1 MPSYSRLLY
10 LNQNE
15 CYRNSYLRVSKD
27 IAAVYKHNK
36 IIAGLPRGVE
46 SRYKVSGLPNS
57 YAVIGMMWGDEGKG
71 RIVDN
76 LLEDMLNV
84 KGIKQAYVIR
94 FQGGSNA
101 GHTVYKDGRK
111 IALHQLPS
119 GILYSQAI
127 GVMDSGMVI
136 HLEDLQTEIID
147 AEKIVG
153 DLRGKL
159 VLSEDAMLCT
169 DLERAEEVF
178 MREKSGGKSKGGT
191 GRGMSQTVAHYIDRQ
206 GAVVVDLLDE
216 NWRVR
221 FAKKYDIYERDLR
234 AWDKDLAT
242 IEVPDFRETRKQKKA
257 MIRKVG
263 SKKEYL
269 KRLQKVRDW
278 FLKRDSSRS
287 KNQRIIQN
295 TFPLHQKIESLL
307 ISGHAWAIFEG
318 AQAVGLHFRLG
329 RRPDVTATDTSMT
342 GIKDSTDHYTR
353 EMIGDGIGVFK
364 ATYDSSVG
372 QVKPLTIVSLPKDDL
387 LSKDK
392 LKVGDEWKNWTDE
405 DYWRKIQK
413 LKGLSPEQKY
423 AAWIRE
429 VAGEKGTTTGRYR
442 EICYLDL
449 APLRF
454 NAKMGEV
461 TMLAVTHL
469 DIARKD
475 HTIKVC
481 THYTDSA
488 EKYHPYQPGQKRQQG
503 LKPHYVEL
511 PGFDGRVVRRARNF
525 IDLPDNA
532 KKFLAFIQRQVGLPI
547 IMVSTGP
554 NRENALKLPRYKDKK
569 KFFSDLSL
577 I

>member
-15 CYRNSYLRVSKD
+15 LYRSSYLRVSKD
-27 IAAVYKHNK
+27 IDAIYKHNK
-36 IIAGLPRGVE
+36 IIVGLPTGVE
-46 SRYKVSGLPNS
+46 SRYKKTALPNS
-57 YAVIGMMWGDEGKG
+57 FAVIGMMWGDEGKG

-84 KGIKQAYVIR
+84 KGIKKAYVIR

-119 GILYSQAI
+119 GIVYRQAI
-127 GVMDSGMVI
+127 GIMDSGMVI

-178 MREKSGGKSKGGT
+178 LREKSGGKSKGGT

-206 GAVVVDLLDE
+206 GTVVADLFDE
-216 NWRVR
+216 NWKVR
-221 FAKKYDIYERDLR
+221 FAKKYDIYERDLS
-234 AWDKDLAT
+234 AWDIDLFT

-257 MIRKVG
+257 VIRKVG

-269 KRLQKVRDW
+269 KRLQTVREW
-278 FLKRDSSRS
+278 FLKRDSSRP
-287 KNQRIIQN
+287 KNQKIIQN
-295 TFPLHQKIESLL
+295 TFPLHQTIESLL
-307 ISGHAWAIFEG
+307 IKGRAGTIFEG

-342 GIKDSTDHYTR
+342 GIKDSTAYYTR
-353 EMIGDGIGVFK
+353 EMIGDGVGVFK

-372 QVKPLTIVSLPKDDL
+372 AVKPLTIISLPKDDL
-387 LSKDK
+387 LSKVK
-392 LKVGDEWKNWTDE
+392 STVGEAWKNWTGE
-405 DYWRKIQK
+405 DYWREIQK
-413 LKGLSPEQKY
+413 LKGLSSEQKY

-429 VAGEKGTTTGRYR
+429 VASEKGTTTGRYR

-449 APLRF
+449 AALRF
-454 NAKMGEV
+454 NAKMGEA

-475 HTIKVC
+475 HVIKVC
-481 THYTDSA
+481 THYTD
-488 EKYHPYQPGQKRQQG
+488 ERGHYHPYQPGQKRQQG

-511 PGFDGRVVRRARNF
+511 PGFDGRAVRKARKF
-525 IDLPDNA
+525 AELPDNA
-532 KKFLAFIQRQVGLPI
+532 KRCLAFIQRQVGLPI
-547 IMVSTGP
+547 TIVSTGP
-554 NRENALKLPRYKDKK
+554 NRENALKVPRYKNKK
-569 KFFSDLSL
+569 KYFAN
-577 I
+577 